1 MNLTCIF
8 YIIVYKKNMNLMYLM
23 CNSALAILCLNLSTN
38 RMFMMF
44 EEHDRKYKAK
54 FEEIKKQL
62 ESKIA

>member
-1 MNLTCIF
+1 
-8 YIIVYKKNMNLMYLM
+8 MNLMYLL

-62 ESKIA
+62 ELLESKIA